1 MRPVLAFAAVML
13 MAMPAFAGD
22 PAVDAQAE
30 RLFDDGR
37 ALIGQGRYREA
48 CVKFLASDKT
58 SPSGGAILNLADCY
72 EKAGK
77 LASAWSSFK
86 EAETRARL
94 SRHTDIEEHA
104 HARAL
109 SLAAQL
115 STVTIVV
122 TPENDLP
129 GLTVTRDETAIDRAA
144 WGTALPVD
152 AGSSSIV
159 AEAPGH
165 LPWKTTVE
173 VGGPGGSSRVVSIP
187 LLPAIAAPPPA
198 LPPSWTSRPSV
209 RIAAATTAT
218 VLGVA
223 GIGMGSALGLIAMHD
238 NNEAGSACPHASAC
252 PTLDGP
258 SLTSSARSAATASTV
273 SFVAGGVFAA
283 AAVALW
289 VTLPRGPRV
298 TVGVKGMELTGSF

>member
-1 MRPVLAFAAVML
+1 MRPALCFAALML
-13 MAMPAFAGD
+13 VSVRAFAGD
-22 PAVDAQAE
+22 PAVDAQAQ
-30 RLFDDGR
+30 RLFDDGQ
-37 ALIGQGRYREA
+37 ALMRQGRYREA
-48 CVKFLASDKT
+48 CDMFHASDKT

-72 EKAGK
+72 EKDGK

-94 SRHTDIEEHA
+94 SRHPEIEEHA
-104 HARAL
+104 RARAL

-129 GLTVTRDETAIDRAA
+129 GLTVTRDDTPIDRAA

-165 LPWKTTVE
+165 VPWKTNVE
-173 VGGPGGSSRVVSIP
+173 LGGSGASSKVVSIP
-187 LLPAIAAPPPA
+187 RLAVVATPPPAPPPSGA
-198 LPPSWTSRPSV
+198 SRPIV

-223 GIGMGSALGLIAMHD
+223 GIGLGSAFGFIAMHD
-238 NNEAGSACPHASAC
+238 NNQASDQCPHPSACPNAQ
-252 PTLDGP
+252 GP
-258 SLTSSARSAATASTV
+258 ALTSDARGAAEASTAF
-273 SFVAGGVFAA
+273 FVAGGVFAA
-283 AAVALW
+283 AAATLW
-289 VTLPRGPRV
+289 ITLPGGPRV
-298 TVGVKGMELTGSF
+298 TVGAGNVGLTESF